1 MGVVVRKIIGI
12 SVGDAMRM
20 VLGALPNLE
29 EARVNTGPP
38 KGRFDRDTSSPMV
51 TW

>member
-1 MGVVVRKIIGI
+1 MVRKINDI

-20 VLGALPNLE
+20 VLGALPDLE
-29 EARVNTGPP
+29 EARVSTGPSE
-38 KGRFDRDTSSPMV
+38 GGFDRNASSPMG